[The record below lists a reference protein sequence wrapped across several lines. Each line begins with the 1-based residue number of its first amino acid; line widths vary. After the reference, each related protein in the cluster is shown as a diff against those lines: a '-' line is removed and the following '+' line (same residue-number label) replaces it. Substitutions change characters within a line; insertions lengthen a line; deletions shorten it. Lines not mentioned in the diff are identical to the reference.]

1 MRFFILAGML
11 LGMAQAV
18 VVTSHP
24 GPFSV
29 TMRVKALTDEA
40 RTDPFNNK
48 YKRQVLLSIF
58 LPLPSTINCSQ
69 DVIPYMPPATSASY
83 GPLSQSAGLPATLFE
98 SFQLDFCQPSKGCR
112 VMNEKIPRFP
122 LILFSP
128 GLGESRLLYSVTA
141 KSIAAQGYIVATIDH
156 PYDADVVEFPDGSVV
171 QRNWTQGMEQRLTEI
186 RAADISF
193 TLSQLSHLTKS
204 RPLFRD
210 LPSAQIDFTRVI
222 AMGHSVGGAAAAQAV
237 QQDQRIRGAI
247 NLDGRLFSPV
257 LESSSRRRGA
267 GKATIVNGRPFLLLG
282 REKHA
287 DEDPTWNQFWRSML
301 QRGKPGQPAAM
312 LGVAG
317 TTHSS
322 FTDLPALIEALGLSE
337 EDQSRV
343 EGMLGVVRGARM
355 QRILA
360 DLSSSFFTGAFGGGY
375 RQLAEAVG
383 GLEEVSVRN
392 STLKVV

>member
-1 MRFFILAGML
+1 MRFFILACML
-11 LGMAQAV
+11 VGIAQAFM
-18 VVTSHP
+18 VTSHP

-29 TMRVKALTDEA
+29 TMRAKALTDEA
-40 RTDPFNNK
+40 RTDPFNNRF
-48 YKRQVLLSIF
+48 KRQVLLSVF
-58 LPLPSTINCSQ
+58 WPLPNTTNCAQ
-69 DVIPYMPPATSASY
+69 EVIPYMPPATAASY
-83 GPLSQSAGLPATLFE
+83 GPLSQSAGLPATIFE
-98 SFQLDFCQPSKGCR
+98 SFQLDFCKLTKGCR
-112 VMNEKIPRFP
+112 GRTETMPRFP

-128 GLGESRLLYSVTA
+128 GLGESRLLYSATA

-156 PYDADVVEFPDGSVV
+156 PYDAEVVEFPDGAVV
-171 QRNWTQGMEQRLTEI
+171 RRNWTQGMEQQLTEI

-193 TLSQLSHLTKS
+193 ALSELSHLTTS
-204 RPLFRD
+204 HPSSRD
-210 LPSAQIDFTRVI
+210 LPTAQIDFTRVI
-222 AMGHSVGGAAAAQAV
+222 AMGHSVGGAAAAQAL
-237 QQDQRIRGAI
+237 QQDRRIRGAI

-257 LESSSRRRGA
+257 LEPSSLRRRA
-267 GKATIVNGRPFLLLG
+267 GKTIVNGRPFLLLG

-301 QRGKPGQPAAM
+301 QHGKPGQPAAM

-322 FTDLPALIEALGLSE
+322 FTDLPALIGALGLSD

-355 QRILA
+355 QQILA
-360 DLSSSFFTGAFGGGY
+360 ELSSSFFTGAFGGGY
-375 RQLAEAVG
+375 RQLAEAVR

-392 STLKVV
+392 STLKVL